1 MEGLIAKMLGA
12 RLPKPLCLHLCDS
25 NLSSS
30 KRAFEDFSSL
40 AKQVYVSNFLLMFR
54 RRAWMVL
61 FLQALFLTFL
71 SEQQLIWTARGVIV
85 VGSCFLL
92 INFSSDS
99 SLRTELVWTARG
111 ASICWKSMRFSSE
124 SEDVTI
130 DSVVLARL
138 SS

>member
-1 MEGLIAKMLGA
+1 MEGGLIAKMLGA

-71 SEQQLIWTARGVIV
+71 SEQPTHLDRPRRDRGRIV
-85 VGSCFLL
+85 LSLDKLLLRFLAADRTRL
-92 INFSSDS
+92 DCPRRINMLEKYAFF
-99 SLRTELVWTARG
+99 
-111 ASICWKSMRFSSE
+111 I
-124 SEDVTI
+124 
-130 DSVVLARL
+130 
-138 SS
+138 